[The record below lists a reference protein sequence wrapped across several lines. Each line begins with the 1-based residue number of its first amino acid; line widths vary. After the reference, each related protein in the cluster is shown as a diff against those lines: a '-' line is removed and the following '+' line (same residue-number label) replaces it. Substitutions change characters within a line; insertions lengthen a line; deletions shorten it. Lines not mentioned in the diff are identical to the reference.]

1 MYNLIEYNDN
11 YSKTSGSLF
20 KYYRDEPAWNNG
32 GAIVDF
38 IDNNT
43 TNLFKFSIV
52 YLSNRSNR

>member
-20 KYYRDEPAWNNG
+20 KYYRDESAWNNG

-38 IDNNT
+38 VDNNT
-43 TNLFKFSIV
+43 TNLFKF
-52 YLSNRSNR
+52 